1 MPWSTRSDSDGTS
14 GAAAQ
19 TAVCTIAAISSEDDA
34 DTGGARLSTT
44 LTDDERARATA
55 AVKEGLPVENGT
67 ADTWIV
73 REHDTLW
80 ATYSPYLHALAGEAM
95 GCVAVKKLSD
105 GVCEMKR
112 L

>member
-1 MPWSTRSDSDGTS
+1 MICHRPRRLKTRP
-14 GAAAQ
+14 
-19 TAVCTIAAISSEDDA
+19 DA
-34 DTGGARLSTT
+34 GFVNQAK
-44 LTDDERARATA
+44 ERARATA

-80 ATYSPYLHALAGEAM
+80 ATYSPCLLALAGEAM